1 MVEEKKIDWNSVM
14 INITGPALQGLL
26 ERETS
31 VVSKLAS
38 DVFAD
43 KMAKHAVKLASE
55 CVKHLKEELEPECK
69 Y

>member
-1 MVEEKKIDWNSVM
+1 MEEEKKIDWDSVM
-14 INITGPALQGLL
+14 INITGLALQGLL

-43 KMAKHAVKLASE
+43 KMAKHAVKLAAE
-55 CVKHLKEELEPECK
+55 CVKHLKEELEPE
-69 Y
+69 YEY

>member
-1 MVEEKKIDWNSVM
+1 MDEERKIDWNQVTV
-14 INITGPALQGLL
+14 NITGLALQGLL

-43 KMAKHAVKLASE
+43 RMAKHAVKLAVE
-55 CVKHLKEELEPECK
+55 CVKHLKEELEQDCE